1 MDELQRLLLAQ
12 QTDVLTDD
20 DIEQLSKIDIDDTQD
35 MGQGARKRTAK
46 DWIRDNLLGKTVKT
60 IDGKVVHFN
69 SKDTIGHITY
79 NVKRNDILVKCLP
92 YIPQIFA
99 KGEFMGRELSDH
111 DRADKSIIAFHP
123 YRKWVELKNGYK
135 VFAEVQACERENESD
150 LFYAGYNLKALKKVA
165 SPSHFDSVMDNT
177 KWLSLGF
184 MATFNGNNSP
194 QFDKLQDDITTNDVL
209 PLLILMVKDEAGK
222 VVYDLEKGIDDLA
235 EGWELQATQTPIFNR
250 QGVKP
255 TNRNGNVD
263 MRARQKANDEAI
275 ALLNKIQNEGLT
287 RDDLTTEQLT
297 TLAKYTGNGG
307 GIVNH
312 EGKTGSQYEYYTPME
327 LASSMWDLA
336 RELGFNGGRVL
347 DPSAGTGVFTATS
360 PDNAII
366 DSVELDRVSG
376 GIAIVLGLRSGL
388 TVLQKESP
396 HFREGRKSKPQS
408 IRQKKNHI

>member
-1 MDELQRLLLAQ
+1 MQTIQDILAKLPTLNNREYFLALDELQRLLLAQ

-46 DWIRDNLLGKTVKT
+46 DWLKDHLLGKTVRT
-60 IDGKVVHFN
+60 IDGKIVHFN
-69 SKDTIGHITY
+69 SEDTVGHISF
-79 NVKRNDILVKCLP
+79 NVRRNATLVQCMP
-92 YIPQIFA
+92 FIPQVFA
-99 KGEFMGRELSDH
+99 KGEFVGREHSEH
-111 DRADKSIIAFHP
+111 TRADDSIIAFHL
-123 YRKWVELKNGYK
+123 YQKWIKLKNGYQ
-135 VFAEVQACERENESD
+135 VYAQVQACERKNQQG
-150 LFYAGYNLKALKKVA
+150 LFYAGYNLKALDKKRTIFDNMVLGVA
-165 SPSHFDSVMDNT
+165 TPSHQ
-177 KWLSLGF
+177 
-184 MATFNGNNSP
+184 NGNSDSTTLANAQATTTLGKKSTT

-312 EGKTGSQYEYYTPME
+312 EGKTGSRQ
-327 LASSMWDLA
+327 A
-336 RELGFNGGRVL
+336 NGC
-347 DPSAGTGVFTATS
+347 
-360 PDNAII
+360 
-366 DSVELDRVSG
+366 
-376 GIAIVLGLRSGL
+376 
-388 TVLQKESP
+388 
-396 HFREGRKSKPQS
+396 
-408 IRQKKNHI
+408 